1 METKTTPAP
10 TMPSINLAQ
19 SLEDL
24 LGDMANVQE
33 LPEGFK
39 IKVYHTRAFPWDDVF
54 KMLLYRDYKVNVS
67 RRKAD
72 IYIEALI

>member
-1 METKTTPAP
+1 MDTKESPP
-10 TMPSINLAQ
+10 INKIADDLRN
-19 SLEDL
+19 L

>member
-1 METKTTPAP
+1 METKTALAP

-24 LGDMANVQE
+24 LGDMGGVQE
-33 LPEGFK
+33 LEGGFK
-39 IKVYHTRAFPWDDVF
+39 IKVYHTGAFPWETVF
-54 KMLLYRDYKVNVS
+54 KMLLYRNYKVRVTHQ
-67 RRKAD
+67 KAD